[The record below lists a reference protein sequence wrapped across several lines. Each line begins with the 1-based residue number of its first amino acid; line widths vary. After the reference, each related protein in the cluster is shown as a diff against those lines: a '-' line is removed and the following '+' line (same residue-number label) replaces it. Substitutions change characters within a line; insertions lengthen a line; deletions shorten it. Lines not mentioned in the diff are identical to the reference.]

1 MSAESAHPLATIDL
15 FHELDPAALGEVAR
29 RIRVRQFKP
38 GQGVIGHQDDSHEIC
53 FILSGRLKVTLFSES
68 GREIEFRELR
78 SGDSFGELSAIDGEL
93 RSANVIAQTEACV
106 GTMTAPDFLATLR
119 EHPEVAMGTL
129 RKLTSLVRSL
139 SERVQ
144 EQTEKVEVRICHE
157 LLRMARG
164 AMINGTTALVRPSPK
179 HLEIA
184 NRVNTHRE
192 AVSRLMS
199 KLRRLGIVQRGGGE
213 MLIKDVAGLERYAR
227 TLHGQ

>member
-1 MSAESAHPLATIDL
+1 MSAESAHPLATVDL
-15 FHELDPAALGEVAR
+15 FRELDHAALAEVAR

-38 GQGVIGHQDDSHEIC
+38 GQAVVGHQDDSHEVC

-78 SGDSFGELSAIDGEL
+78 AGESFGELSAIDGKP
-93 RSANVIAQTEACV
+93 RSANVIAQSEASV

-119 EHPEVAMGTL
+119 EHPEVAIATL
-129 RKLTSLVRSL
+129 RKLTGLVRSL

-164 AMINGTTALVRPSPK
+164 AMINGTAARVRPSPK

-199 KLRRLGIVQRGGGE
+199 KLSKLGILQRGGGE

-227 TLHGQ
+227 MLHGQ